1 MAKKKS
7 GPPQRGLTE
16 SDYSLLAEFRS
27 LLRHFLVF
35 SETAAREAG
44 LSPQQHQALLAIKG
58 FGTGGPQTLGDLA
71 GHLAIRHNS
80 TVGLVDRLA
89 QMGLL
94 KRSTDPA
101 DRRRVTLCLTRDAE
115 KLLASLSAAHRDE
128 LRRLS
133 PMLKP
138 LLAKLGR

>member
-1 MAKKKS
+1 MAKKQS
-7 GPPQRGLTE
+7 GPSQHSLTQA
-16 SDYSLLAEFRS
+16 DYSLLAEFRR

-35 SETAAREAG
+35 SETAARDAG

-58 FGTGGPQTLGDLA
+58 FGAGGPQTLGDLA

-80 TVGLVDRLA
+80 TVGLVDRLE

-94 KRSTDPA
+94 KRTTDPA
-101 DRRRVTLCLTRDAE
+101 DRRRVTLRLTRDAE

-133 PMLKP
+133 PLLEP
-138 LLAKLGR
+138 LIAKLGR